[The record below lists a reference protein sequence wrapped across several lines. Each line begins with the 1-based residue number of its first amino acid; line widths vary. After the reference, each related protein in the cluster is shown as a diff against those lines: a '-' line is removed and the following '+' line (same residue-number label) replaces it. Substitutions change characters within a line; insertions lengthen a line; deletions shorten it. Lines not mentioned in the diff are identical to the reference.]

1 LPPNQPKLPKMVH
14 YVFQVLPPTRN
25 HDIFSQICFV
35 FLTPWRHDAIF
46 WWGYVGVLLDW
57 QVLMLQLRTRAINT
71 SILIWVCIFLGWPTS
86 SKAGKFGFGET
97 DPRNRPSKQT
107 TKQTAHFCLS
117 IWGERCETDPRNI
130 PRNRPAKQAP
140 EANFPSRTPHFET
153 HPYRLRVLC
162 TMLTSPAFNVPIDW
176 KWKGIQIQK
185 HVRPPRLK
193 GSIPWILLAGWSGIR
208 ILIYILVTN
217 GERQLLAISFA
228 DSHR

>member
-1 LPPNQPKLPKMVH
+1 MVH
-14 YVFQVLPPTRN
+14 NVFQVLPPTRN

-35 FLTPWRHDAIF
+35 FLGDMMRF
-46 WWGYVGVLLDW
+46 LMRVCWGS
-57 QVLMLQLRTRAINT
+57 LRLTGAHAPAVNK
-71 SILIWVCIFLGWPTS
+71 SDKHILIWVCIFWGWPTS

-117 IWGERCETDPRNI
+117 IWGERCETDPQNI

-153 HPYRLRVLC
+153 HVQHSMYP
-162 TMLTSPAFNVPIDW
+162 SIG
-176 KWKGIQIQK
+176 KGIQIQK

-193 GSIPWILLAGWSGIR
+193 GSIPWILPAGWSGSR
-208 ILIYILVTN
+208 ILIYILAP
-217 GERQLLAISFA
+217 RY
-228 DSHR
+228 